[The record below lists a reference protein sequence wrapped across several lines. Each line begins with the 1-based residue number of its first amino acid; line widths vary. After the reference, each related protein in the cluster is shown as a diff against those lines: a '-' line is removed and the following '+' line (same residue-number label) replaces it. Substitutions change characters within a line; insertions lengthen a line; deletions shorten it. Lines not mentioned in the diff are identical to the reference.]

1 MTHRVD
7 PTSEAPHP
15 LPLEKAGNP
24 KRVSEAQPISPP
36 LAPQDL
42 TLPPALTLPGTT
54 NSQPYPTLHSPW
66 RDRLRAKL
74 RQKVVYQE
82 GVRLDITPYLERAEY
97 RAEVCIGEIL
107 QTAGACGPIAAT
119 QAVLGAKFAE
129 LAEYFIDHADPTSKT
144 GRSDILLARACAD
157 TSRLNLDGALKTA
170 HAIANARPPAKTDP
184 LEAFRTPDV
193 VEEEPEPT

>member
-1 MTHRVD
+1 MSHKHPTPAPYPLPVEKAGIAK
-7 PTSEAPHP
+7 PTSE
-15 LPLEKAGNP
+15 G
-24 KRVSEAQPISPP
+24 QPISSP
-36 LAPQDL
+36 APSQDL

-54 NSQPYPTLHSPW
+54 DSRPFPTLHSPW
-66 RDRLRAKL
+66 RARLREKL
-74 RQKVVYQE
+74 RKKVPYQA
-82 GVRLDITPYLERAEY
+82 GVRLDITPYLERAEE
-97 RAEVCIGEIL
+97 RADACIGEIL

-170 HAIANARPPAKTDP
+170 HAIANARPPEKGDP
-184 LEAFRTPDV
+184 LAAFLDLPQPPD
-193 VEEEPEPT
+193 EPEPT

>member
-1 MTHRVD
+1 MTRD
-7 PTSEAPHP
+7 PHP
-15 LPLEKAGNP
+15 LPDEKAGIP
-24 KRVSEAQPISPP
+24 KRESEAQPISPSP
-36 LAPQDL
+36 PPQDL

-66 RDRLRAKL
+66 RERLRAKL
-74 RQKVVYQE
+74 LKKVVFDKGY
-82 GVRLDITPYLERAEY
+82 RLDITPYLERAEE
-97 RAEVCIGEIL
+97 RADACIGEIL

-184 LEAFRTPDV
+184 LEAFLAGPIPDV
-193 VEEEPEPT
+193 EPDEEPEPT